1 MEAYCRI
8 TVHGGKLVLKGQ
20 AEFVKEV
27 LREHLSELL
36 HEWGKEDDRGKE
48 RAEPAP
54 AAEEAAPAPSPASPT
69 TMAELRSRARVEN
82 NKELVT
88 LAVYYC
94 EHCRHEQPTNED
106 LRRILKEELR
116 EKTSTINSLTTY
128 LQRAKKEGW
137 LGQEGKRWRI
147 TSTGMQKVQELLEE
161 QQ

>member
-1 MEAYCRI
+1 MQAYCRI
-8 TVHGGKLVLKGQ
+8 AVHGGKLVLKGE

-36 HEWGKEDDRGKE
+36 HEWGKESDRVE
-48 RAEPAP
+48 VAVEPVP
-54 AAEEAAPAPSPASPT
+54 AVEEAAPAPPPASP

-106 LRRILKEELR
+106 LRRILKDELR

-137 LGQEGKRWRI
+137 LGQEGKRWRL
-147 TSTGMQKVQELLEE
+147 TSTGLEKVQELLEE
-161 QQ
+161 R